1 VAGEIPKTI
10 FVNFLSRSL
19 MNMAGF
25 CLYRILRAIYVT
37 LWFYF
42 MPFFI
47 LFGSYYIPYYLQTS
61 QVN

>member
-1 VAGEIPKTI
+1 
-10 FVNFLSRSL
+10 

-25 CLYRILRAIYVT
+25 CLYRVLRAIYVT

-61 QVN
+61 QAN